1 VNPLNT
7 PLPAAGPNDLLLFF
21 LGRRRLFQV
30 EGESML
36 PTLQPKQR
44 LLVKLRS
51 HGGLS
56 PSPGTVVVCHHPSDL
71 NLVITKRVW
80 RSNDGWLELRGD
92 NPAVSTDSR
101 QFGQVPL
108 EQVIG
113 EVTAVIPPTGRPSD
127 VT

>member
-1 VNPLNT
+1 MNT
-7 PLPAAGPNDLLLFF
+7 PLPAAGLKDLLLFF

-30 EGESML
+30 EGDSML
-36 PTLQPKQR
+36 PALQPKQR

-80 RSNDGWLELRGD
+80 QSNDGWLELRGD
-92 NPAVSTDSR
+92 NPAASSDSR
-101 QFGQVPL
+101 QFGQVSL

-113 EVTAVIPPTGRPSD
+113 EVTAVIPPTGRSSD
-127 VT
+127 GT